1 MSLIY
6 YLFIMTYLCH
16 TRFTPLLASVLFT
29 LHMFAPAFVRLGI
42 NLTPPLAIAPAV
54 PNDAPMTAP
63 VATLPANLA
72 LSHL

>member
-1 MSLIY
+1 MSLIH
-6 YLFIMTYLCH
+6 YLFVMIYLRH
-16 TRFTPLLASVLFT
+16 TRFAPLLASMLFT

-63 VATLPANLA
+63 VATLPENLA

>member
-1 MSLIY
+1 MSLIH
-6 YLFIMTYLCH
+6 YLLVMIYLRH
-16 TRFTPLLASVLFT
+16 TRFAPLLASVLFT